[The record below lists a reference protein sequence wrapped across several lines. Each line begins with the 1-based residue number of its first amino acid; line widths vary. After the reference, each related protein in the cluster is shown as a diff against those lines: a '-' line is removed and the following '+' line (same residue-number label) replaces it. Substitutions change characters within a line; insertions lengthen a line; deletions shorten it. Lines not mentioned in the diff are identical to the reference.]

1 MSLDYF
7 LDFIILTPFSG
18 RIWEALFNDIPG
30 SVIFVDILAWRH
42 LTLSLCKR
50 GDRVTKSSFCPSKKK
65 IRKKIFSHSNLKIAG
80 FYTVMSYEVL
90 QHILRLKDSP
100 SIIDVVYSTRAV
112 YFYLRFHAKNNHL
125 DSNITKEFE

>member
-1 MSLDYF
+1 
-7 LDFIILTPFSG
+7 
-18 RIWEALFNDIPG
+18 
-30 SVIFVDILAWRH
+30 
-42 LTLSLCKR
+42 
-50 GDRVTKSSFCPSKKK
+50 
-65 IRKKIFSHSNLKIAG
+65 
-80 FYTVMSYEVL
+80 MSYEVL